1 MSNYQEK
8 FNELGIE
15 IYNNLVIDQQ
25 SGCAI
30 NVQNIFE
37 NTDKKLSNLKLARE
51 IEQILH
57 NENCAIKNLYPLQI
71 MYDQDDVK
79 YAIRGSIDDQ
89 QIVHLIITKIVR
101 SSKEEDCRCP
111 ITKNITLFIENELT
125 MKFQYKTD
133 IHESQ
138 LKQSLLEAINTMQYE
153 YPNLN

>member
-1 MSNYQEK
+1 MEKNQEK

-25 SGCAI
+25 SGYAI
-30 NVQNIFE
+30 NSQNIFE
-37 NTDKKLSNLKLARE
+37 NTDKKLSNLKLARK

-57 NENCAIKNLYPLQI
+57 NENCVIKNLYPLQI
-71 MYDQDDVK
+71 MYDQDDVE
-79 YAIRGSIDDQ
+79 YEIRGSIDDQ

-125 MKFQYKTD
+125 MQFRYS
-133 IHESQ
+133 IHIHKSQ
-138 LKQSLLEAINTMQYE
+138 LEQSITEALDALQHKYTNYS
-153 YPNLN
+153 

>member
-1 MSNYQEK
+1 MEKYQEK

-25 SGCAI
+25 SGYAI
-30 NVQNIFE
+30 NSQNIFE

-51 IEQILH
+51 IERILC
-57 NENCAIKNLYPLQI
+57 NENCMIKNLYPLQI
-71 MYDQDDVK
+71 IYNQNDVE
-79 YAIRGSIDDQ
+79 YEIRGNIDDQ

-101 SSKEEDCRCP
+101 TSKEEDCRCP
-111 ITKNITLFIENELT
+111 ITKNITLFIENELM

-153 YPNLN
+153 YLN

>member
-1 MSNYQEK
+1 MEKYQEK

-25 SGCAI
+25 SGYAI
-30 NVQNIFE
+30 NSQNIFE
-37 NTDKKLSNLKLARE
+37 NTDKKLSNLKLASK

-57 NENCAIKNLYPLQI
+57 NENCVIKNLYPLQI
-71 MYDQDDVK
+71 MYDQDDVE
-79 YAIRGSIDDQ
+79 YEIRGSIDDQ

-101 SSKEEDCRCP
+101 SSKEDCRCP

-125 MKFQYKTD
+125 MQFRYKTD